1 MDARLPG
8 PKSLAR
14 RLGLPAALALVLALT
29 AGVPPASADPVIM
42 AAGDIAC
49 QQPGSPDPGKCS
61 QLYTSNLAL
70 AQEGSPEGLAAL
82 LALGDEQY
90 QNATLSNLQQYFDP
104 TWGRLANVLKPAP
117 GNHEYNV
124 ANASGYFDYF
134 ASKGIE
140 TGGRNGW
147 YSYNIGTW
155 HLISLNSSDACSPVS
170 CASGSPQETWLR
182 NDLALNKQPCILAYW
197 HHPLTSAAKEADMWQ
212 DFYNAG
218 VDFVLTGHIHHYTAP
233 VRRAPNGSAD
243 PNGPREVV
251 VGTGGDD
258 AHGSGLLKMTLHAD
272 SADWRFVG
280 SGASDSGTATC
291 HNGSAPPPPPPPP
304 PPTPPSTDF
313 EATQDPSTLAV
324 AFEDISTAI
333 PQVTSW
339 KWSFGDGATSTQ
351 QAPIHTYAAPGT
363 YKVTLTATNTGGS
376 TPKTANVV
384 VTAPVPPNPPVVV
397 GPPVT
402 TPTQTTPSTQTTPP
416 PPTVDGPPD
425 PPTATT
431 ATTPATPPVDPAP
444 KTFKAPNK
452 DLAVLHLSLGSRL
465 SLGHLRH
472 GLDVLVRSPAGVRV
486 TLTVPASVAR
496 RAHLHR
502 RRLSVRTLKQPG
514 VATLHI
520 GPKTLKALRNAH
532 GRLTAVLAIQGSG
545 IVPYAKTLTLRR

>member
-8 PKSLAR
+8 PKSVAR

-29 AGVPPASADPVIM
+29 AGAPPASADPVIM

-49 QQPGSPDPGKCS
+49 GQPGSASPGACS
-61 QLYTSNLAL
+61 QVYTSNLAL
-70 AQEGSPEGLAAL
+70 LQENSPEGLDAL

-90 QNATLSNLQQYFDP
+90 ENGTLAGFNAYFDP
-104 TWGRLANVLKPAP
+104 SWGRLDDVLKPAP
-117 GNHEYNV
+117 GNHEYNTP
-124 ANASGYFDYF
+124 NAAGYFDYF
-134 ASKGIE
+134 AAHGVE

-147 YSYNIGTW
+147 YSYDIGTW
-155 HLISLNSSDACSPVS
+155 HLISLNSSNACSPVS

-212 DFYNAG
+212 DFYDAG

-351 QAPIHTYAAPGT
+351 QAPIHTYAAAGKYT
-363 YKVTLTATNTGGS
+363 VTLTATNLGGS
-376 TPKTANVV
+376 TPKSEDVV
-384 VTAPVPPNPPVVV
+384 VTAPVPRNPPVVV
-397 GPPVT
+397 DPPVT
-402 TPTQTTPSTQTTPP
+402 TPTQTTPPQNPP
-416 PPTVDGPPD
+416 PPPAGGDDGGGSAA
-425 PPTATT
+425 TATT
-431 ATTPATPPVDPAP
+431 ATTPVTPPGDPAP
-444 KTFKAPNK
+444 NAFKTNNQ
-452 DLAVLHLSLGSRL
+452 DVVLHLSLGSRL

-472 GLDVLVRSPAGVRV
+472 GLDVLVRSPGGVRV

-502 RRLSVRTLKQPG
+502 RRLSARTLKQPG
-514 VATLHI
+514 VATLHV
-520 GPKTLKALRNAH
+520 GPKTLKALRRAR
-532 GRLTAVLAIQGSG
+532 GSLTAVLAIQGTG